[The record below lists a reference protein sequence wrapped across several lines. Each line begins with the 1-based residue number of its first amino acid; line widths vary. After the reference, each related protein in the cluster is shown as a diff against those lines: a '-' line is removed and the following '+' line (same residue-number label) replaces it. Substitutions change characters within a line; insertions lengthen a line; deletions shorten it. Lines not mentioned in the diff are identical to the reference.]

1 MIRYCTQLRSG
12 MGSKY
17 TAADVADYVAL
28 QQELNDVLSG
38 VKTFESK

>member
-1 MIRYCTQLRSG
+1 